1 MDDKNKPW
9 FTNKDLFL
17 LISELQIEMK
27 ETRTIIKKYNG
38 LYTKLSDVKEDVDE
52 IKSVQ
57 KGKQSVG
64 EAIKS
69 WGGWLFGLV
78 SLIFMLIKFY
88 GGM

>member
-1 MDDKNKPW
+1 MDEKNKQW
-9 FTNKDLFL
+9 FTNKDLFI
-17 LISELQIEMK
+17 LINELQGDLA
-27 ETRTIIKKYNG
+27 ETKAIIKKYNG
-38 LYTKLSDVKEDVDE
+38 LYSKLTEVKQDVDE